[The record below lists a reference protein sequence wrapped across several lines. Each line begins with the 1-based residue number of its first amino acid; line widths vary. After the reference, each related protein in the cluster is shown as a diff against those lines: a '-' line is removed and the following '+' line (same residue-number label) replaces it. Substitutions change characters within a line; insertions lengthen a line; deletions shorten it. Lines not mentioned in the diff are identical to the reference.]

1 MDGMH
6 FAQSMKLVVRMCEQL
21 KVPALA
27 TKVLKYL
34 QDKETKDMFT
44 QQMEKTEKAGTIST
58 NLQDRRVAA
67 PEVGFSLKN
76 KQSTEVDSLK
86 IVNNPELNSL
96 LVKRPSQHA
105 EEPEVTKKRKLF

>member
-6 FAQSMKLVVRMCEQL
+6 YTQSMKLVVRMCEQL

-34 QDKETKDMFT
+34 QDKETKDIFA
-44 QQMEKTEKAGTIST
+44 QQVEKTVVSN
-58 NLQDRRVAA
+58 NLDGRRVAA

-76 KQSTEVDSLK
+76 KQSTEKNSLK
-86 IVNNPELNSL
+86 IVKES
-96 LVKRPSQHA
+96 
-105 EEPEVTKKRKLF
+105 E

>member
-44 QQMEKTEKAGTIST
+44 QQMEKNRKGWHHFDQPTRQTRSCARSRLQPQEQTIY
-58 NLQDRRVAA
+58 
-67 PEVGFSLKN
+67 
-76 KQSTEVDSLK
+76 
-86 IVNNPELNSL
+86 
-96 LVKRPSQHA
+96 
-105 EEPEVTKKRKLF
+105 